1 MMENQSM
8 LQFIALNSTMQE
20 LQIDQMLQPKTLTN
34 KLKRKRHSDS
44 LVKLLNA
51 IQETEKRIFELMD
64 SFEDKIKAFKLP
76 PQELDKATF
85 EYKKARVKVDRCFR
99 KYFDIEKQFI
109 FKVREIYDYLNQ
121 KEGSFY
127 YAQEQILF
135 KKESDLAK
143 YRYFIIEIQSL
154 ANQELQTKLEMQQLA
169 E

>member
-1 MMENQSM
+1 
-8 LQFIALNSTMQE
+8 
-20 LQIDQMLQPKTLTN
+20 
-34 KLKRKRHSDS
+34 
-44 LVKLLNA
+44 
-51 IQETEKRIFELMD
+51 MD

-85 EYKKARVKVDRCFR
+85 EYKKVRVKVDRCFR

-109 FKVREIYDYLNQ
+109 FKVREVYDYLNQ

-143 YRYFIIEIQSL
+143 YRYLIIELQSL

-169 E
+169 D